1 MSTRTSS
8 RTKVTI
14 DAAGA
19 RAGEGKACPLAAEA
33 RARRRHD
40 NKIAAHRPSDSTTTT
55 ADTTTTTTADT
66 TTSPA
71 SSWRPCSAARS
82 RRSASSSAAA
92 APPSSAS
99 RLRPARESRS
109 IHEPC
114 ASTSRDTRETSEK
127 PFASSPWSR
136 KRASADPWR
145 GCRAPGRRV
154 PSSDRKASA
163 YAPSPRR
170 RAGGWRCKR
179 STIERMKTLAGAS
192 ASSAGRPPRSPPPR
206 ARSGRSWRWTAKT
219 VSTAG
224 APPPGADLTKR
235 METTRISTPPGTTAE
250 VAGACGTGITTRGR
264 CGTRLYRSDTTRMGG
279 AGRPGTGV

>member
-40 NKIAAHRPSDSTTTT
+40 KIAAHRPSDSRTST

-66 TTSPA
+66 KTSPA

-82 RRSASSSAAA
+82 RRSAASSAAA

-170 RAGGWRCKR
+170 RAAGWRCKR
-179 STIERMKTLAGAS
+179 STIETTKTLAGAS

-219 VSTAG
+219 VSTDRDGARCVAG
-224 APPPGADLTKR
+224 LTKR
-235 METTRISTPPGTTAE
+235 RITRISTLPGTTAE
-250 VAGACGTGITTRGR
+250 VGAACVTGITTRGR

-279 AGRPGTGV
+279 AGRPGTGA